1 MALHRVSTVVSDYT
15 YRSQEPRYS
24 VSSPRRS
31 MNTNRRSIQSSHHRP
46 TVALPNS
53 LLNPIL
59 KKENAQNPSSIRA
72 NFKNRC
78 WKDVNIGD
86 IIRIR
91 ANEEVPADVIII
103 STSDLEGNCYIETKN
118 LDGESNLKTR
128 TALKCGGNN
137 NLKHSDDL
145 SDTKF
150 WVECDAPNANLY
162 SFKGTIHYE
171 NFDSKGNLVN
181 EDEKEAITPE
191 NVLLRGCTLR
201 NTKWVIGFCI
211 YTGPETKI
219 MLNSGITPTKTSR
232 ISRELNLSV
241 IINFILLFVLC
252 FVSGLING
260 LFYRNE
266 NNSRVFS
273 ISIPMGKLQPLMVL
287 LHSG

>member
-1 MALHRVSTVVSDYT
+1 
-15 YRSQEPRYS
+15 
-24 VSSPRRS
+24 

-181 EDEKEAITPE
+181 EDEKRP
-191 NVLLRGCTLR
+191 
-201 NTKWVIGFCI
+201 
-211 YTGPETKI
+211 
-219 MLNSGITPTKTSR
+219 S
-232 ISRELNLSV
+232 
-241 IINFILLFVLC
+241 
-252 FVSGLING
+252 
-260 LFYRNE
+260 
-266 NNSRVFS
+266 
-273 ISIPMGKLQPLMVL
+273 LQKM
-287 LHSG
+287 SC

>member
-1 MALHRVSTVVSDYT
+1 MFSRNSSCIQIYQKCCIFICGSKRVKQEYAREQVQEDNLALHRVSTVVSDYT

-103 STSDLEGNCYIETKN
+103 STSDLEGTVT
-118 LDGESNLKTR
+118 LK
-128 TALKCGGNN
+128 
-137 NLKHSDDL
+137 
-145 SDTKF
+145 
-150 WVECDAPNANLY
+150 P
-162 SFKGTIHYE
+162 
-171 NFDSKGNLVN
+171 
-181 EDEKEAITPE
+181 
-191 NVLLRGCTLR
+191 
-201 NTKWVIGFCI
+201 
-211 YTGPETKI
+211 
-219 MLNSGITPTKTSR
+219 R
-232 ISRELNLSV
+232 I
-241 IINFILLFVLC
+241 
-252 FVSGLING
+252 
-260 LFYRNE
+260 
-266 NNSRVFS
+266 
-273 ISIPMGKLQPLMVL
+273 
-287 LHSG
+287 